1 MLYKITTLIFSTFFV
16 LTSAI
21 AIAQVFPSNVSN
33 KSDSLR
39 GNLNS
44 PFRTCYDINFY
55 HLNLKI
61 NPDDRTIKGSNQFHL
76 TANTD
81 FNQLQFDL
89 FDNLNIEKI
98 IYQDKSLNY
107 KRIYNAVFVTFP
119 SIIKKGSRDSFTV
132 FYSGKPIVAN
142 NPPWDGGFIFSQHD
156 NGKPWIAT
164 ACQGLGASMWWPNKD
179 QQDDKV
185 DSMLISISVPKD
197 IMNVSNGRLKKIT
210 TLDDGYEQ
218 YDWFVKNPINNY
230 NVAVNAANY
239 THISDSY
246 KGKKGSLSLDYY
258 VLPEHEKQAI
268 PHFNDN
274 VKKMLEAFEYWFGP
288 YPFYEDGYKLIET
301 PHLGMEHQSAIAYGN
316 NFKKG
321 YLGKDLSNSNWGLKW
336 DFIIIHESGHE
347 WFGNNITAKDIAD
360 MWIHESF
367 TSYSESL
374 FVEYW
379 YGKTAGGEY
388 VRGLR
393 RNILNDMPIIG
404 KYGVNQEGSGDM
416 YYKGSNMLHTI
427 RTIINN
433 DKKWLEIIRGLNS
446 KFRLKT
452 ITSLDIINYFNHKS
466 EQDFSKIFDQYLSY
480 KDIPVL
486 EIKEEKDTFL
496 YRWNCDVKD
505 FDMQITVKTT
515 GSNNRILHP
524 TAQWKSLKTK
534 KFEVD
539 SNYYI
544 NVKKI

>member
-1 MLYKITTLIFSTFFV
+1 MSCKIISLIYFA
-16 LTSAI
+16 LLLIKPNGAI
-21 AIAQVFPSNVSN
+21 SQVFSSTLPS
-33 KSDSLR
+33 KADSLR

-44 PFRTCYDINFY
+44 PLRTCYDINYY

-61 NPDDRTIKGSNQFHL
+61 NPDNRTIKGSNQFYF
-76 TANTD
+76 TANFD

-98 IYQDKSLNY
+98 IYQDKSLKY
-107 KRIYNAVFVTFP
+107 RRLHNAVFVDFT
-119 SIIKKGSRDSFTV
+119 SIIKKDSRDSFTV
-132 FYSGKPIVAN
+132 FYSGKPIIAN

-156 NGKPWIAT
+156 NGKHWIAT
-164 ACQGLGASMWWPNKD
+164 TCQGLGASMWWPNKD

-185 DSMLISISVPKD
+185 DSMLISISVPKN
-197 IMNVSNGRLKKIT
+197 IMNISNGRLKKTIV
-210 TLDDGYEQ
+210 LDDDYVQ

-246 KGKKGSLSLDYY
+246 IGKKGSLSLDYY
-258 VLPEHEKQAI
+258 VLPEHEKDAI

-274 VKKMLEAFEYWFGP
+274 VKKMLEAFEHWFGP

-316 NFKKG
+316 NFQQG
-321 YLGKDLSNSNWGLKW
+321 YLGKDLSDSNWGLKW

-379 YGKTAGGEY
+379 YGKNAGGEY

-393 RNILNDMPIIG
+393 KNILNDIPIIG
-404 KYGVNQEGSGDM
+404 KYGVNKEGSGDM

-433 DKKWLEIIRGLNS
+433 DKKWLEIIRGLNIE
-446 KFRLKT
+446 FRLKT
-452 ITSLDIINYFNHKS
+452 IRSLDIINYFNEKS
-466 EQDFSKIFDQYLSY
+466 GKDFSKIFDQYLSY
-480 KDIPVL
+480 KNIPIL
-486 EIKEEKDTFL
+486 EVKKEKNTYL
-496 YRWNCDVKD
+496 YRWKCDVKD
-505 FDMQITVKTT
+505 FNMQISVNTNN
-515 GSNNRILHP
+515 SNNRILHP
-524 TAQWKSLKTK
+524 TAQWKSIKAE
-534 KFEVD
+534 KFEVN